1 MSRVEQL
8 RSLLTTAKLWH
19 GEIQAENAPP
29 RWNRDNLS
37 GRLTE
42 ISSAGASATLTT
54 AIGLVLDTQ
63 RQGDP
68 VAWITL
74 PNSIFYPPD
83 VDDSGVDLDALAV
96 VRAPLARA
104 AARAADR
111 LVRSGAFGL
120 IILDLGKDA
129 YIPDSLQG
137 RLVGL
142 AQKHDTAIVCLT
154 EKPADSPSL
163 GSMVSLRVT
172 TMREKLPPDI
182 PAGGF
187 RCKLVVVQD
196 KRRGPNWQHSETVRG
211 PSGLR

>member
-8 RSLLTTAKLWH
+8 RSLLTTANLRH
-19 GEIQAENAPP
+19 AEIQPQQSPP
-29 RWNRDNLS
+29 LWNRDNLS

-42 ISSAGASATLTT
+42 ISSDGASATLTT

-68 VAWITL
+68 VVWITL
-74 PNSIFYPPD
+74 PSSIFYPPD

-96 VRAPLARA
+96 VRAPLASA

-129 YIPDSLQG
+129 YLPNAMQG

-154 EKPADSPSL
+154 EKSSDTPSL

-172 TMREKLPPDI
+172 TLREKLTPDI

-187 RCKLVVVQD
+187 RCKLEVVKD
-196 KRRGPNWQHSETVRG
+196 KRRGPNWKHSETVRG